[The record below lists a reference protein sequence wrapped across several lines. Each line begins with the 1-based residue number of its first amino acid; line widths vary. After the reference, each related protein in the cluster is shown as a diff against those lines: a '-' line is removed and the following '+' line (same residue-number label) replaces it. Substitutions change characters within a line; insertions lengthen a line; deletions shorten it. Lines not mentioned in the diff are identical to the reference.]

1 MSKKV
6 VLTIEQ
12 SEDGIISLAL
22 EQKDVTPVEVIGLLE
37 YVKYA
42 MINKRNKTELTEEPE
57 KENNEVKD

>member
-42 MINKRNKTELTEEPE
+42 MINKRNKTELTEESE